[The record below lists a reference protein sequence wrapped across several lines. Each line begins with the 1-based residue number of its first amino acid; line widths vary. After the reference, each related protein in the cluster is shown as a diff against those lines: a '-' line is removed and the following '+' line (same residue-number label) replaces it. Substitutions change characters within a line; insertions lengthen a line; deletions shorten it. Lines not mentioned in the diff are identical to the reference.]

1 MRAIAVGTL
10 IALLAGVNACGPAV
24 QTGPRAPGAG
34 GASAPVHPVA
44 VSDDDFAASAYQV
57 LISGERTPKR
67 TDLLVGVVQRQLERA
82 QQRFDSG
89 HAAAGLAALTGAL
102 YLVRTG
108 EMHREMIQHAQGAL
122 SDGAREVARVGNEGR
137 AYALYKML
145 DQVLPSGPERKDVDA
160 HLAALAHWDR
170 ASEGSGPMQAAGAT
184 QRAAIERALFDPT
197 KPAME
202 DARKSTVAWVKRALS
217 FNAADI
223 PIRSSFDREE
233 AIEAYHAI
241 RAGGAALVALYLRNG
256 DAAHALKA
264 IDDADLS
271 RVVPPGLS
279 DRLQRAAEDD
289 DPAAWADLY
298 HLFESAVGTERPET
312 GLDADLARAAAWGS
326 ALELYR
332 SQPGSPQAAVAL
344 SGLLL
349 HYGMAEAAPL
359 VLAGALGSQPS
370 ANDLGSAMSVVLQ
383 GIVAEDGI
391 GQHAAARR
399 VFKAAQPILRLA
411 ESKQMAGRVRPNAAR
426 LHYVMGAL
434 EAEAGDLARAR
445 PELDASVKEQ
455 PSIECYRLLAAIDRQ
470 RGSAEQALASLKE
483 VIQLAAR
490 LGSRADEAEAWLS
503 SFEIEREKGNDAQAK
518 TALATALE
526 RALDARKLAHSFAE
540 QAEAER
546 LLARI
551 LDVYGDAR
559 GAKRATERAYE
570 ASRSDRA
577 QLTATILDAARR
589 ALMRDD
595 LAAGREAVRKA
606 IDSGLEDD
614 DLVYAALWLK
624 LLEEKLKVSDDGTVE
639 EAFDAIDESS
649 YWPARLRAWARG
661 KLDDKALLAAA
672 KNRVQQTEAKFYT
685 AMQHQVGGDST
696 KALPGLEE
704 VAKSEAI
711 DLVEVAIA
719 RDVVSKHRG
728 TLGLSLPSGVKIP

>member
-10 IALLAGVNACGPAV
+10 IAVLAGVNACGPGV
-24 QTGPRAPGAG
+24 QTGARAPGANG
-34 GASAPVHPVA
+34 RSAPVHPVA
-44 VSDDDFAASAYQV
+44 VSDNDFAASTYQI
-57 LISGERTPKR
+57 LISGEHTAKR
-67 TDLLVGVVQRQLERA
+67 TNLLVGVVQRQLARA
-82 QQRFDSG
+82 EQRFDSG

-108 EMHREMIQHAQGAL
+108 ELHPEMFQHASGAL

-145 DQVLPSGPERKDVDA
+145 EKILPPGPARKDVEG
-160 HLAALAHWDR
+160 HLAALASWNKM
-170 ASEGSGPMQAAGAT
+170 SEGSGPMQAAGAE
-184 QRAAIERALFDPT
+184 QRAAMERALFDPT
-197 KPAME
+197 KSAMD

-241 RAGGAALVALYLRNG
+241 RAGGAALVALYLRDG
-256 DAAHALKA
+256 DPAKALKA
-264 IDDADLS
+264 INDADLS
-271 RVVPPGLS
+271 RVVPPGLT
-279 DRLQRAAEDD
+279 DRLQRAAEND

-359 VLAGALGSQPS
+359 VLAGALGSKPS
-370 ANDLGSAMSVVLQ
+370 AGDLSSAMAVVLQ
-383 GIVAEDGI
+383 GIVSEDNI

-411 ESKQMAGRVRPNAAR
+411 EEKQMVGQVRPSAAR

-434 EAEAGDLARAR
+434 EAEAGDLTRAR

-455 PSIECYRLLAAIDRQ
+455 PTIECYNLLAAIDRQ
-470 RGSAEQALASLKE
+470 RGSADQALASLKE
-483 VIQLAAR
+483 VIRLAAR
-490 LGSRADEAEAWLS
+490 QGRRADEAEAWLTT
-503 SFEIEREKGNDAQAK
+503 FEIEREKGQDAKARK
-518 TALATALE
+518 ALATALE
-526 RALDARKLAHSFAE
+526 RALDARKLAHAFAD
-540 QAEAER
+540 QARAER

-551 LDVYGDAR
+551 LDVYGDTR
-559 GAKRATERAYE
+559 GARRATERAYE
-570 ASRSDRA
+570 ASRTSRA

-589 ALMRDD
+589 ALMRGD
-595 LAAGREAVRKA
+595 LRVGREAVRKA
-606 IDSGLEDD
+606 IDAGLADD

-624 LLEEKLKVSDDGTVE
+624 LLEEKLKVPDDGTVE
-639 EAFDAIDESS
+639 EAFDAIHESS
-649 YWPARLRAWARG
+649 YWPAKLRAWAHG
-661 KLDDKALLAAA
+661 KIDDKGLLAAA
-672 KNRVQQTEAKFYT
+672 KNRIQRTEAQFYA
-685 AMQHQVGGDST
+685 AMQRQVGGDSE
-696 KALPGLEE
+696 KALPGLEQ
-704 VAKSEAI
+704 VAKSQAI

-728 TLGLSLPSGVKIP
+728 TLGLQLPSGVKIP